1 MKHAINLLLLLFT
14 GLFLNNFYTVA
25 QPPVTNDCAQASL
38 LQMAG
43 TWKQSKQGSVT
54 GIAPTDLVRQKKL
67 VDDLHAMIK
76 LTYKPLAVEAN
87 FGGAYNRPYPN
98 MAANSY
104 YYRIIPLNFYCD
116 GGSVKIN
123 HETSTFFQIGV
134 NMFDAEIY
142 DTAQG
147 DRLLAEGFNV
157 MPDMPVA
164 KDGYWYFKETD
175 ANLGFGV
182 TGKKLMFLIT
192 YDGKLPYSYIS
203 KRAFLEK
210 RKQILTTQMAA
221 EAVSFNDALKSLE
234 IEKGLMQ
241 TTYKNDPEKLSKY
254 LNKDYPYTKNKFEKL
269 LEANAGN
276 YKPEFEKIETQLSKS
291 AAEMDE
297 PAIVKKDPKAK
308 LDTYIFTNDDDPFG
322 KVLIKPNPGYFNKKI
337 ARSAPQ
343 FICVTIIWNHKEP
356 KAANFEQAILKA
368 VDFSALKNMLGK

>member
-1 MKHAINLLLLLFT
+1 
-14 GLFLNNFYTVA
+14 
-25 QPPVTNDCAQASL
+25 
-38 LQMAG
+38 
-43 TWKQSKQGSVT
+43 
-54 GIAPTDLVRQKKL
+54 
-67 VDDLHAMIK
+67 
-76 LTYKPLAVEAN
+76 
-87 FGGAYNRPYPN
+87 
-98 MAANSY
+98 
-104 YYRIIPLNFYCD
+104 
-116 GGSVKIN
+116 
-123 HETSTFFQIGV
+123 
-134 NMFDAEIY
+134 MFDAEIY

-308 LDTYIFTNDDDPFG
+308 LDAYLFTYDDDPFG
-322 KVLIKPNPGYFNKKI
+322 KVLIKPNPGYFNKKLP
-337 ARSAPQ
+337 RSSPQ
-343 FICVTIIWNHKEP
+343 FICVTIIWNSQEP
-356 KAANFEQAILKA
+356 IAANFEEAILKA
-368 VDFSALKNMLGK
+368 VDFTTLKNMLGK